1 MTTYFVATFARY
13 VLVDAADEAEARIK
27 GQAALEELVPGR
39 PAVIQTIR
47 HATDSEIDLMA
58 WHNEMVAKHAH

>member
-1 MTTYFVATFARY
+1 MTTYFVATVARY
-13 VLVDAADEAEARIK
+13 VLVDAADEADARTK

-39 PAVIQTIR
+39 PTVIQTIR
-47 HATDSEIDLMA
+47 PATDSEIGLMT